1 MVRIFEFGP
10 FRLDEAERTLA
21 RDGVTVNL
29 APKTFDVLVLLAA
42 HANRL
47 VEKNRLLDTVW
58 SGVHV
63 DEAVLARAISDLR
76 KALQQP
82 GDPAWIETVPKFGY
96 RFAGEVRESGPAAT
110 VAPRIAP
117 WRRWLIPAGVLTVA
131 GLLAIVL
138 AWGTSHPR
146 NPAQRLAILPF
157 QTIGAAPQ
165 DAALGVGL
173 ADVLITRLSS
183 LQGLLVRPIS
193 AVRRFEHGAPDL
205 VRAARELE
213 ADSIL
218 EGTLQFAEGAVR
230 ATVRLRRASDGGAVW
245 TDTLEV
251 PAGRFFALEDALA
264 EAVAGKLAVQLS
276 PEERRELA
284 LRPER
289 EAETHRLYSN
299 GRYEWG
305 KRTRGGF
312 EQAAAYFRRAIDRD
326 PGYARGYAGL
336 ADCLLLL
343 GAYGHRPQL
352 EMLPEARGYAAR
364 ALELDPRLAE
374 AHATLGLITQNLE
387 WDWAKTER
395 HYREAIRLAPGYAT
409 GHHWYAEFLSIQGRF
424 EESAREFERAREID
438 PLSPIILADQAQ
450 LYFFQRDYGRNL
462 GLLEKLAREHPSFE
476 LAHERLAFTYLA
488 QGRDADAWR
497 EALRLPGCAAEDGDC
512 RRMWTAWLPGRDPR
526 AAAVALAGLESG
538 ATAGSVPPYAV
549 VYGHIRQGHPDTA
562 LEWLERMEREHG
574 VWLITAKVNP
584 LFDPLRGQ
592 ARFRAVLGRLHL

>member
-1 MVRIFEFGP
+1 MARIFEFGP

-96 RFAGEVRESGPAAT
+96 RFAGEVRESGPAA

-146 NPAQRLAILPF
+146 NPTQRLAILPF

-526 AAAVALAGLESG
+526 AAAVALAELESG

-584 LFDPLRGQ
+584 LFDPLRGHP
-592 ARFRAVLGRLHL
+592 RFRAVLGRLHL